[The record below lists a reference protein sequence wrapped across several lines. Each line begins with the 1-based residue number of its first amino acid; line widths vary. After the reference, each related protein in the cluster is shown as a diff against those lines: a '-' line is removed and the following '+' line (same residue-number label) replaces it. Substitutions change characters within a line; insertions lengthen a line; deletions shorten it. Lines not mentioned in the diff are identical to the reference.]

1 MHSHDLAVPDWVEK
15 AAAVVAVT
23 LAVYGL
29 ASACG
34 VL

>member
-1 MHSHDLAVPDWVEK
+1 MHSHSLSVPDWAEK
-15 AAAVVAVT
+15 VAAVVAVT
-23 LAVYGL
+23 LAVYAL